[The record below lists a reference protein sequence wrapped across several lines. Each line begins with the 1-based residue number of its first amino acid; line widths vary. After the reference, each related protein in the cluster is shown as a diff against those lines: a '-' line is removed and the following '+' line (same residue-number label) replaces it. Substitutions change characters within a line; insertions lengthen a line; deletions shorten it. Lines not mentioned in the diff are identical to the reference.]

1 MYKLSPIWSNISK
14 ELFPR
19 IEEVL
24 PPLLEKQR
32 DLIAVL
38 ELIRIEDYTGKL
50 NSSSFGRPQKDRV
63 AIARAFVA
71 KAVYNLP
78 TTRLLI
84 EQLQCNESLRRICG
98 WEYRRDIPSESTF
111 SRAFDE
117 FARTDF
123 PAKVHEGLIKTQMQ
137 DHLVGHIS
145 RDSTSIEG
153 NEKPA
158 PVKKKSLKK
167 PKKRGRP
174 KKGEEPQPIEPT
186 RIECQLNQTLEQM
199 LRELPTACDR
209 GTKKNS
215 NGYKYSWNGFKLH
228 LDVDDNGIPISAIL
242 TSASVHDSQAALP
255 LALISRQRVVSL
267 YDVMD
272 SAYDAEPI
280 KEHSRSLGHV
290 PVVDSNPRRGE
301 KIEFDPAKSIR
312 YNIRTTVERAY
323 SRLKEEFGAK
333 MVMVKGFS
341 KVFAHLMFGVLALA
355 ADQLLKL
362 VR

>member
-32 DLIAVL
+32 QLVAIL
-38 ELIRIEDYTGKL
+38 ELVRIEDYAGKM
-50 NSSSFGRPQKDRV
+50 NQSFFGRPKKDRV

-84 EQLQCNESLRRICG
+84 EQLKSNDTLRRLCG
-98 WEYRRDIPSESTF
+98 WQYRRDIPSESTF
-111 SRAFDE
+111 SRSFEE
-117 FARTDF
+117 FAVSDL
-123 PAKVHEGLIKTQMQ
+123 PAKVHEALIKTQMQ
-137 DHLVGHIS
+137 DRLVGHIS
-145 RDSTSIEG
+145 RDSTAIEG

-158 PVKKKSLKK
+158 PVKKKEPKK
-167 PKKRGRP
+167 AKKRGRHR
-174 KKGEEPQPIEPT
+174 KDEESPAAEPT
-186 RIECQLNQTLEQM
+186 RIEHQLNQTLEQM
-199 LRELPTACDR
+199 LKELPSACDR
-209 GTKKNS
+209 GTKKDS
-215 NGYKYSWNGFKLH
+215 KGYKYSWNGFKLH

-242 TSASVHDSQAALP
+242 TSASVHDSQAAIP
-255 LALISRQRVVSL
+255 LAAMSSQRVVNL

-272 SAYDAEPI
+272 SAYDADLI

-290 PVVDSNPRRGE
+290 PIVDHNPRRGE

-323 SRLKEEFGAK
+323 GRLKDEFGAK
-333 MVMVKGFS
+333 MVMVKGAA
-341 KVFAHLMFGVLALA
+341 KVFAHLMFGVLVLA
-355 ADQLLKL
+355 ADQLLKI